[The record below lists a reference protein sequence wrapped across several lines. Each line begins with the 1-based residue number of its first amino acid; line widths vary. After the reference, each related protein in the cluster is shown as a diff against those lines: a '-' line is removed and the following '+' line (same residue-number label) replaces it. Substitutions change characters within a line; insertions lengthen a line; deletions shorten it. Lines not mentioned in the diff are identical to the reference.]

1 MSKRTITG
9 VVTSAAGDKTIVV
22 TRTTRETHPLYGK
35 KFTHSKKFH
44 AHDEKND
51 AHVGDTVVIEESRP
65 ISKTKTWILN
75 KIVNRGQEKIE
86 IKKTEVEEELE
97 VLETEKAEEKEA
109 E

>member
-9 VVTSAAGDKTIVV
+9 VVSSSAGDKTIVV

-35 KFTHSKKFH
+35 KFTASRKFH

-51 AHVGDTVVIEESRP
+51 ANTGDTVVIEENRP
-65 ISKTKTWILN
+65 ISKKKTWVL
-75 KIVNRGQEKIE
+75 KEIVNRGQEAVE

-97 VLETEKAEEKEA
+97 TPKAEEKEVDL
-109 E
+109 